1 MLRNTLLGL
10 AAAATLALTA
20 SAASAGYYGYS
31 YNTYYAPSYN
41 YGHSYYQ
48 PTYVCKKVIVGYKT
62 IYGYYGYQQVPVFK
76 KVCDYVY

>member
-1 MLRNTLLGL
+1 MIRNTLLGL
-10 AAAATLALTA
+10 AAAAALALTA
-20 SAASAGYYGYS
+20 SAASAGYYGYG
-31 YNTYYAPSYN
+31 YYGYTT
-41 YGHSYYQ
+41 YQ